1 MHKPVT
7 EISPL
12 TAQMEQNKIP
22 PKGHDKWQSQQS
34 EALRSP
40 PFYPV
45 IRDIFS
51 IEAEKAEKTIVL
63 HGQVVDSQLQLC
75 LPAVESGASVMVN
88 DNEIIL
94 DGLRLVIDLVDD
106 DIDGLN
112 ALF

>member
-1 MHKPVT
+1 MHKSVT

-12 TAQMEQNKIP
+12 TAYMEQKKTAAKEHYKRP
-22 PKGHDKWQSQQS
+22 SQQ
-34 EALRSP
+34 RSP
-40 PFYPV
+40 LFYPV

-51 IEAEKAEKTIVL
+51 IEAQKAEKTIVL
-63 HGQVVDSQLQLC
+63 HGQVVGSQLQLC
-75 LPAVESGASVMVN
+75 LPAVESGADVMVN

-106 DIDGLN
+106 DVDGLN